1 MVTKYFNR
9 HERFIKNM
17 EIDKVIAALNS
28 KLRRE
33 ILKIISKQPM
43 TVIQVLEEL
52 KKRKIEVKYR
62 ETVYRALE
70 KMFDAGLVEKGYIK
84 EKGLCYKLTLNRI
97 VIDLTKG
104 EIEGSLE
111 RAH

>member
-1 MVTKYFNR
+1 MILLVTKCFNQ
-9 HERFIKNM
+9 HKKNNLNM

-33 ILKIISKQPM
+33 ILSIVSKQHM
-43 TVIQVLEEL
+43 TVIQVLQEL

-70 KMFDAGLVEKGYIK
+70 KLFDAGLVDKCYIK
-84 EKGLCYKLTLNRI
+84 EKGLCYKTKVNRI
-97 VIDLTKG
+97 VIDVTKST
-104 EIEGSLE
+104 IEQE
-111 RAH
+111 